1 MQFQA
6 PNLPLL
12 SLFLWFSL
20 KKFTYNKKGKS
31 RKNLALIGILWYS
44 SIVSKGFFRRVD
56 FAVRSFWL
64 VKIQKSTAW
73 TFFKKGGIGLK
84 KVTELTAELAAP
96 VIAAQGCEL
105 WDVEY
110 VKEAGTWYLRLY
122 IDKEGGV
129 SIDDCEAISRRVSDL
144 LDEADPIEGSY
155 TFEVSSAG
163 AERPL
168 KRASDFARFL
178 GSPVTVRLY
187 KNQGRAQGICRR
199 SGRL

>member
-1 MQFQA
+1 M
-6 PNLPLL
+6 
-12 SLFLWFSL
+12 
-20 KKFTYNKKGKS
+20 
-31 RKNLALIGILWYS
+31 IGILWYS
-44 SIVSKGFFRRVD
+44 SIVSKGFWESGLCSPLFL
-56 FAVRSFWL
+56 L

-187 KNQGRAQGICRR
+187 KNRDGRKEVAGDLAGYEDGAVLLKVGEETLRFEK
-199 SGRL
+199 GDVALVRLRVDF

>member
-1 MQFQA
+1 M
-6 PNLPLL
+6 
-12 SLFLWFSL
+12 
-20 KKFTYNKKGKS
+20 
-31 RKNLALIGILWYS
+31 
-44 SIVSKGFFRRVD
+44 
-56 FAVRSFWL
+56 
-64 VKIQKSTAW
+64 
-73 TFFKKGGIGLK
+73 K

-96 VIAAQGCEL
+96 VVAAQGCEL

-129 SIDDCEAISRRVSDL
+129 SIDDCEVISRRVSDL

-168 KRASDFARFL
+168 KRPSDFARFL
-178 GSPVTVRLY
+178 GSPVTVRPY
-187 KNQGRAQGICRR
+187 KNRDGRKEFAGDLAGYEDGAVLLKVGEETLRFEK
-199 SGRL
+199 GDVALVRLRVDF